1 MALTIGGA
9 LPNRYQLL
17 VERLRLVRWLI
28 REVRAVKLYEWE
40 LLGNYGSGWDL
51 LTTADSRSE
60 ILQLEKDY
68 LLNEPT
74 TPLKI
79 KSVRVREK
87 ASK

>member
-1 MALTIGGA
+1 LALTIGRA
-9 LPNRYQLL
+9 LPNRHQLL
-17 VERLRLVRWLI
+17 VERGGLVRWLI
-28 REVRAVKLYEWE
+28 GEVRAVKLYEWE

-68 LLNEPT
+68 RLNEPT

-87 ASK
+87 ANK